1 MGFNERHFRPTG
13 VEHVACQMIN
23 QPSFPLPSGALSYH
37 LALAFIPSPN
47 IYPQIDLR
55 RPRVSLSSSSEVIVS
70 QTCLDALTQDGKQQ
84 LCLLNVASVLL
95 KEWKESIFGKRE
107 AKRFMC
113 SGSDGRPVRTEWGM
127 LMKDGNKR
135 NLLKKITKTPSLNV
149 RGRCQ
154 NQASAPKERP
164 SDPPASVFQTTQWR
178 RNLEVVFLARPWSPW
193 RAEGQSPSATFGL
206 ASESLPWRAATA
218 LLGWFTVKSWPSWI
232 VTPAPGSSSTP
243 CTRGPGPASRSPPP
257 TCSLSRR
264 ATAQR
269 GRSHLK
275 APSRLFMPVTPARD
289 SVCWYHRATARR
301 SSLRS
306 PGSRWGRAGGLL
318 PLWPSRGRWWWTT
331 WQRPAMRWWTST
343 PWLTGRSGR
352 SGCSTDGLVQP
363 GATAT
368 GSTGTRGFYTGWGG
382 RCWTRG
388 GSTRWAWPRAPGEA
402 GKDSG
407 ERLHEPLP
415 SPGTSWGHGGVL
427 LAVHGSCERTQ
438 MESPR

>member
-1 MGFNERHFRPTG
+1 
-13 VEHVACQMIN
+13 MIN

-47 IYPQIDLR
+47 IYSQIDLR

-70 QTCLDALTQDGKQQ
+70 QTCLDTLTQDCKQQ

-107 AKRFMC
+107 VKRFMC
-113 SGSDGRPVRTEWGM
+113 SGSDGRPVRTESEECWWNM
-127 LMKDGNKR
+127 EINETCWRKSQRHLH
-135 NLLKKITKTPSLNV
+135 V
-149 RGRCQ
+149 HWQ
-154 NQASAPKERP
+154 NQASVPKDCP

-193 RAEGQSPSATFGL
+193 RAAGQSPSATFGP

-243 CTRGPGPASRSPPP
+243 CTRRPGPASRSPPP
-257 TCSLSRR
+257 TCCLCRR

-289 SVCWYHRATARR
+289 SVCWYHGATARR

-306 PGSRWGRAGGLL
+306 PGSRWGRAGAHL

-343 PWLTGRSGR
+343 PWLTGRSGL

-363 GATAT
+363 GSTAT
-368 GSTGTRGFYTGWGG
+368 GSTGTHGFYTGWGG

-402 GKDSG
+402 GRDSG
-407 ERLHEPLP
+407 ERLHERLP
-415 SPGTSWGHGGVL
+415 SPGTSPNTNPCELLRNWGHVGVL
-427 LAVHGSCERTQ
+427 
-438 MESPR
+438 